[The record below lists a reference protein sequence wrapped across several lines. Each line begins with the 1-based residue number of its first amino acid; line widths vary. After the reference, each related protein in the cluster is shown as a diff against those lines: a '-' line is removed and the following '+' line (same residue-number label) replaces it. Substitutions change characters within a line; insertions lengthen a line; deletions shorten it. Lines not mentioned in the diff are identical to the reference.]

1 MIGIKFSDF
10 GDLPESYGMAEH
22 YLRTQSIDYDT
33 KAIKQIQQPYLGKV
47 KADIDSAPGTRVV
60 GVDSDD
66 AKDNADEGV
75 DQLLLQITL
84 NKIKI
89 RVFQRY
95 N

>member
-33 KAIKQIQQPYLGKV
+33 KAIKQIQQPYLGKI
-47 KADIDSAPGTRVV
+47 KADKESTKNNNVKVLMMLQKLKMKVYI
-60 GVDSDD
+60 
-66 AKDNADEGV
+66 NI
-75 DQLLLQITL
+75 LLQTMYIST
-84 NKIKI
+84 KIQDVQKS
-89 RVFQRY
+89 